1 MKTFRVKHRVTY
13 AKTDQMGVVYHGNYA
28 EFYEIGRA
36 EMMRSVGYPYI
47 ELENRGIQM
56 PILDLHSKFIGS
68 AKYDEVITIEAIVY
82 ERLNGVRIRVDYRIY
97 NEDEKLINEG
107 YTTLCCMNSK
117 TKRPIRIPKEMWESL
132 GFIED

>member
-82 ERLNGVRIRVDYRIY
+82 ERLKGVRIRVDYKIY
-97 NEDEKLINEG
+97 NEEEKLINEG
-107 YTTLCCMNSK
+107 YTTLCCIDAE
-117 TKRPIRIPKEMWESL
+117 TKRPVRIPNEMWESL
-132 GFIED
+132 GFHEE